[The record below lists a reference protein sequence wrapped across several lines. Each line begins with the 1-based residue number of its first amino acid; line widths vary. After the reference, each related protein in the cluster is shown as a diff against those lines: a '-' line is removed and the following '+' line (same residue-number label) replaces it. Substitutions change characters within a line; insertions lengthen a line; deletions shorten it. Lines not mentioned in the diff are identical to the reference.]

1 MESGINGWMSIKEM
15 MPDPEER
22 VLLCTVS
29 TVRGKK
35 YEHITIGIYED
46 GKINE
51 YDSKYCWDD
60 NGTDWYDNE
69 DVAEDG
75 EKGGYIVPKGWWE
88 VGVYSEVISGIDDE
102 VIAWM
107 PLPEVYEEINF
118 VYDQSKSFV
127 FPPFAQCCCCGN
139 TEEEDEVKQNENN
152 IR

>member
-1 MESGINGWMSIKEM
+1 MESGIEGWMSIKEM

-29 TVRGKK
+29 KVGGKK
-35 YEHITIGIYED
+35 YKYIVIGMYED
-46 GKINE
+46 GNVYE
-51 YDSKYCWDD
+51 GNSKYLWEDCNWDED
-60 NGTDWYDNE
+60 EYYDE
-69 DVAEDG
+69 
-75 EKGGYIVPKGWWE
+75 EKDDYLVPEGWWE
-88 VGVYSEVISGIDDE
+88 DGVYSETTGLIDDE

>member
-46 GKINE
+46 GKI
-51 YDSKYCWDD
+51 
-60 NGTDWYDNE
+60 NE

>member
-1 MESGINGWMSIKEM
+1 MESSFGSWINIEGK
-15 MPDPEER
+15 MPKAEER
-22 VLLCTVS
+22 VLLRVVS

-75 EKGGYIVPKGWWE
+75 EKDGFIVPKGWWE
-88 VGVYSEVISGIDDE
+88 VGVYSEVIS
-102 VIAWM
+102 
-107 PLPEVYEEINF
+107 
-118 VYDQSKSFV
+118 
-127 FPPFAQCCCCGN
+127 
-139 TEEEDEVKQNENN
+139 
-152 IR
+152 